1 MTFDDI
7 IRDFAESDTVPE
19 KAINAALAD
28 PEGFVDAAMAFMG
41 RISATDASSHEHDA
55 LCVLA
60 HVLGEIGDRR
70 AFLPLLRL
78 VADRTR
84 DDPFGDSLTETIP
97 AVLSS
102 LMGENAAALEGPMLD
117 TDVDQF
123 ARHACFRAWTHAA
136 VTGAIDRAHAHAF
149 LAAYL
154 GRTRLPRGDFGFSS
168 WADAVTALRFGDLK
182 DLARRHLPV
191 RVPGKPAWL
200 QPGTTFEDFQAMLA
214 DAEAN
219 PEKAVKDAT
228 LTPFGSTIAEL
239 STWHGYSEEFRR
251 RRAESNQR
259 KILDLL
265 KSTRPAVQAVPET
278 SHRHVGRNDPC
289 PCGSGKKYKKC
300 CLR

>member
-19 KAINAALAD
+19 KAINAALAE
-28 PEGFVDAAMAFMG
+28 PEGFVDAAIAFME
-41 RISATDASSHEHDA
+41 RVSATDASSHEHDA

-154 GRTRLPRGDFGFSS
+154 ERTRLPRHDFGLSS
-168 WADAVTALRFGDLK
+168 WAYAVTTLRFGDLK
-182 DLARRHLPV
+182 DVARRHLPV

-200 QPGTTFEDFQAMLA
+200 QPDPTFQEFEAMLA
-214 DAEAN
+214 KAEEN
-219 PEKAVKDAT
+219 PEKAEGEAI
-228 LTPFGSTIAEL
+228 LTPFGSTVAEL
-239 STWHGYSEEFRR
+239 SSWHGYSEEFRR
-251 RRAESNQR
+251 RRADIERR
-259 KILDLL
+259 KIQDLMEGGRREAQTVL
-265 KSTRPAVQAVPET
+265 ENP
-278 SHRHVGRNDPC
+278 HRHVGRNDPC

-300 CLR
+300 CLG